1 VSDQVQLDRFEEWFI
16 RCKAR
21 QLAGKVGFTT
31 SDVDDIEQ
39 DIRLDVLRRL
49 PRHDPAES
57 SRRVFVVLL
66 VRHCVA
72 DLLKRE
78 RRKGRNGG
86 RRPQSL
92 SAVVRDREGREVE
105 LHQIVA
111 AGTRRG
117 DAADADL
124 CDLAADVR
132 RVVATLSAQAQE
144 WCRIVGEEGLEAA
157 ARRLGLS
164 GRPGRRLR
172 ARVRAAFTAAGLTAY
187 LPQKKRAQADG
198 FLAACRRHPA

>member
-1 VSDQVQLDRFEEWFI
+1 VSHRVRLDRFEEWFI

-21 QLAGKVGFTT
+21 QLAGKAGFTL
-31 SDVDDIEQ
+31 SDVEDIAQ

-78 RRKGRNGG
+78 RREGRNGG

-92 SAVVRDREGREVE
+92 NAPVRDGEGREVE
-105 LHQIVA
+105 LHQTVA
-111 AGTRRG
+111 AGASRAG
-117 DAADADL
+117 AAEEQL
-124 CDLAADVR
+124 RDLASDVR
-132 RVVATLSAQAQE
+132 RVVAALSARDQE

-172 ARVRAAFTAAGLTAY
+172 ARVRAAFAAAGLAAY
-187 LPQKKRAQADG
+187 LPPRSARKRTV
-198 FLAACRRHPA
+198 F

>member
-1 VSDQVQLDRFEEWFI
+1 VSHQVPLDPFEEWFI

-21 QLAGKVGFTT
+21 QLVGKAGFTL
-31 SDVDDIEQ
+31 SDVEDIEQ

-49 PRHDPAES
+49 PQHDPAQS

-72 DLLKRE
+72 DLLKR
-78 RRKGRNGG
+78 RRRRGRNGG

-92 SAVVRDREGREVE
+92 NAPVRDGEGREVE
-105 LHQIVA
+105 LHQTVA
-111 AGTRRG
+111 AGASRAG
-117 DAADADL
+117 AASEQL
-124 CDLAADVR
+124 RDLASDVR
-132 RVVATLSAQAQE
+132 RVVAALSARDRE

-164 GRPGRRLR
+164 GRSGRRLR
-172 ARVRAAFTAAGLTAY
+172 ARMRAAFAAAGLAAY
-187 LPQKKRAQADG
+187 LPEKARESG
-198 FLAACRRHPA
+198 RFFEGVS